1 MVATTRRISGGR
13 RLPVVAA
20 EQPGRHGELER
31 YAHRRAVTV
40 CNDPDSADA
49 WVESEAG
56 AASGAL
62 GLDCEWAPPWFRG
75 DAPERVDVLQL
86 ATERSALVLSVTGLS
101 TLPPRLAALL
111 ADGGVRKVGVNVG
124 GDCARLARDFG
135 TPVAGAHD
143 LAVAANTVPEARVAK
158 ARSLADLAQAVL
170 RVEAGDKKGG
180 PRMSNWAQWPLT
192 EAQVEYAA
200 ADAAL
205 SYDVYAQ
212 GPPQLREAL
221 PAEVAKPAV
230 AAGALQPSNGQSKRK
245 SDAEEGAGTAAPAIK
260 KAANHDFFI
269 AMRNRSIDPPMKGKK
284 EYPSGGATAL
294 KGLCFVVSGVLDS
307 MGRDECHEYIRRH
320 GGAVAKSV
328 TGRVTH
334 ILNDHGEVGP
344 SKRRKAEAAGIPI
357 VGEDALLALVSAAPK
372 GPGSS

>member
-1 MVATTRRISGGR
+1 M
-13 RLPVVAA
+13 
-20 EQPGRHGELER
+20 
-31 YAHRRAVTV
+31 
-40 CNDPDSADA
+40 
-49 WVESEAG
+49 
-56 AASGAL
+56 
-62 GLDCEWAPPWFRG
+62 
-75 DAPERVDVLQL
+75 
-86 ATERSALVLSVTGLS
+86 
-101 TLPPRLAALL
+101 
-111 ADGGVRKVGVNVG
+111 
-124 GDCARLARDFG
+124 
-135 TPVAGAHD
+135 
-143 LAVAANTVPEARVAK
+143 
-158 ARSLADLAQAVL
+158 L

-245 SDAEEGAGTAAPAIK
+245 SDAEEGAGAPSGVWLGALMARHPLVGFVMMAVHDAHSHMPRTGTAAPAIK

-307 MGRDECHEYIRRH
+307 MGRSDRPGTASQHRRGLYALTPLIIRC
-320 GGAVAKSV
+320 S
-328 TGRVTH
+328 
-334 ILNDHGEVGP
+334 
-344 SKRRKAEAAGIPI
+344 AE
-357 VGEDALLALVSAAPK
+357 
-372 GPGSS
+372 